1 MTADERMRETMAASQ
16 ALARCFLSQDKVIC
30 SSSFFMYNP
39 SLIFFSISNLFN
51 NWYSFLYALAS
62 LDFKLSVSGS
72 PFLQQAHH
80 LRVFQSYFQTF
91 PYCPA
96 VTFLFSA

>member
-30 SSSFFMYNP
+30 SSSFFIYNP

-72 PFLQQAHH
+72 PFLQLAQ
-80 LRVFQSYFQTF
+80 LQVFQSFFQTF